1 MIRHRR
7 YAKERERAHVLFPSA
22 RKLLIGGCMG
32 ILAVA
37 LVAVVFFSPVFTIE
51 FVDIEAEGG
60 IEQSAV
66 RTQMFAQMEQ
76 KRFWLFSQKNI
87 FFFSPSEAKEALSQ
101 RFVLERVEI
110 SKRFPHTLRISAVGK
125 PFRLLLI
132 GKGTVFDLASDG
144 SPSVDLAEDRSDANR
159 TVVYAR
165 ALATSSDRGAVPPPK
180 EEIDA
185 PLVLSD
191 SPSLDTQIV
200 AFIRTVFAQS
210 RDRGYRPLL
219 FEHSQQTPTIRLKSR
234 QGWDILF
241 SSIED
246 ADQQIKNVE
255 TILDTYFQKKD
266 RRTIDYIDVRFD
278 RRVFYKVDKGQ
289 QYGDRD

>member
-7 YAKERERAHVLFPSA
+7 YAKERERCRTLFPSA
-22 RKLLIGGCMG
+22 RKLLIGGCIG

-37 LVAVVFFSPVFTIE
+37 FVAVVFFSPVFIIE
-51 FVDIEAEGG
+51 FVDIDAQGG
-60 IEQSAV
+60 IEHGAV
-66 RTQMFAQMEQ
+66 RAAMFAQMEH

-87 FFFSPSEAKEALSQ
+87 FFFSTTGAREALSR
-101 RFVLERVEI
+101 RFVLERVDI
-110 SKRFPHTLRISAVGK
+110 SKSFPHTLRISAVGK

-144 SPSVDLAEDRSDANR
+144 SPSADLSQDRSDTNH
-159 TVVYAR
+159 TVAYAR
-165 ALATSSDRGAVPPPK
+165 ALSASSDRGAVAIPK

-191 SPSLDTQIV
+191 SPSLDTQVV
-200 AFIRTVFAQS
+200 AFIRTVFTQS
-210 RDRGYRPLL
+210 RDRGYRPHV
-219 FEHSQQTPTIRLKSR
+219 FEHSQQTPTIRMKSR

-241 SSIED
+241 SSIEN
-246 ADQQIKNVE
+246 ADRQIKNVG

-278 RRVFYKVDKGQ
+278 RRVFYKVD
-289 QYGDRD
+289 

>member
-1 MIRHRR
+1 M
-7 YAKERERAHVLFPSA
+7 
-22 RKLLIGGCMG
+22 
-32 ILAVA
+32 VA
-37 LVAVVFFSPVFTIE
+37 IVAVVFFSPVFTIE
-51 FVDIEAEGG
+51 FIDIESEGG
-60 IEQSAV
+60 IEQGAV
-66 RTQMFAQMEQ
+66 RTQMFMQMEQ
-76 KRFWLFSQKNI
+76 SRFWLFSQKNI
-87 FFFSPSEAKEALSQ
+87 FFFSPSEAREALSH

-110 SKRFPHTLRISAVGK
+110 SKSFPHTLRISAVGK

-144 SPSVDLAEDRSDANR
+144 SLSADLSGDRSDANH
-159 TVVYAR
+159 TVTYAR
-165 ALATSSDRGAVPPPK
+165 ALATSSDRGAVPTPK

-191 SPSLDTQIV
+191 SLSLDTQTV
-200 AFIRTVFAQS
+200 AFIRTVFAHS
-210 RDRGYRPLL
+210 RDRGYRPLV
-219 FEHSQQTPTIRLKSR
+219 FEHSQQTPTIRMKSR

-246 ADQQIKNVE
+246 ADQQIKNVG

-266 RRTIDYIDVRFD
+266 RRAIDYIDVRFD

-289 QYGDRD
+289 